1 MAFCHPHKHQESNTV
16 YTIRNEK
23 NSVEAPLYISFFCV
37 WHCTSKRCCSC
48 SITKSPLLLSFSDCR
63 YKAEIVVATLCKN
76 KNLKPPLHI
85 TVQRYLNVV
94 AIDNPESIYSRLCWP
109 FAITGGTDSVFARTC
124 LPRLWFSKLYM
135 YQNIQISNKNL
146 GHIVSCVGELYVL
159 LDVFSFLC

>member
-1 MAFCHPHKHQESNTV
+1 MSVLLFCILSFSMAFCHPHKHQESNTV

-23 NSVEAPLYISFFCV
+23 KSVEAPLYISFFCV

-94 AIDNPESIYSRLCWP
+94 AIYSPLKVY
-109 FAITGGTDSVFARTC
+109 TVVFADHLVWLVVQIQSLWEVACHTC
-124 LPRLWFSKLYM
+124 DFQNYTCNKASK
-135 YQNIQISNKNL
+135 
-146 GHIVSCVGELYVL
+146 
-159 LDVFSFLC
+159 F